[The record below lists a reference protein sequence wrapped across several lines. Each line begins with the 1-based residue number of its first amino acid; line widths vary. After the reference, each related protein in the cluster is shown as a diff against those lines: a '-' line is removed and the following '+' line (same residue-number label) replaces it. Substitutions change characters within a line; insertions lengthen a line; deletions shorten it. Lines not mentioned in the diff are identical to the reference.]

1 MTKNLYIIRGGAAS
15 GKTSI
20 TPLLAK
26 ELPSPVALL
35 EQDNWRWGIHLVG
48 RETRDVE
55 KSEHAF
61 ADSLFMETLKSY
73 LEHGKYT
80 ILVEGSFGWH
90 PTEIST
96 LSVHE
101 ITMLAKKYN
110 YHTTSIVLKADIITQ
125 QNRNST
131 RKYTVPKDEF
141 QEIYRAVYSYHDPSE
156 IVIDS
161 SGQNKEETLMTILEK
176 ISPAP

>member
-48 RETRDVE
+48 RKPRDVE
-55 KSEHAF
+55 KSEHTF
-61 ADSLFMETLKSY
+61 ADNLFMKTLKSY
-73 LEHGKYT
+73 LEYGKYT

-96 LSVHE
+96 LSARE
-101 ITMLAKKYN
+101 ITVLAKKYH
-110 YHTTSIVLKADIITQ
+110 YHTTSIVLKAAIATQ
-125 QNRNST
+125 ENRNSA
-131 RKYTVPKDEF
+131 RKYTVPKGEF
-141 QEIYRAVYSYHDPSE
+141 QEIYRAVYSHHDPSE
-156 IVIDS
+156 LVIDS
-161 SGQNKEETLMTILEK
+161 SIQNKEETLVTILEK
-176 ISPAP
+176 ISPAS